1 LKSSIIRG
9 NHALSATS
17 QSGVLSNFRY
27 LIDRYRSHQMQLKRS
42 VIALVLLSAGT
53 SQALLAAPAPTGDK
67 RFDAALVRAVSFL
80 KKDMIDSKQKM
91 HGGYMSLPAYALLTA
106 GEPVSLPQIKLAI
119 EEVQHRI
126 TGDVYKPSNAAHH
139 IYEAGVDAMLVSAAG
154 GDAYYNELKAISD
167 YIIAQQG
174 ADGSWDYPSRDV
186 GDTSMG
192 QYAVL
197 GLWAAARANVEIPPE
212 VWDKAA
218 VWHIRTQRNDG
229 GFQYH
234 PGVDKGAAT
243 GGNASSINMTAGA
256 TGTLSILQMQ
266 LYPDSMRPES
276 EREVKK
282 KAFGILEAKE
292 PDPPAGEQGGPYSI
306 QTSLSQLQGSIQR
319 GLGWATNRYVPISP
333 LPHKIYYNYA
343 LERAGALT
351 NTPLLGGKV
360 DWFKTSGEALL
371 KLQKPDGG
379 WDTFEGPHVGTSF
392 AVLFFIR
399 PTKKAVAAQFGGGLL
414 SGGRGLPSDLA
425 GADVTGGGIKEKRKI
440 EGPLDELL
448 TELSVLNP
456 DSLADAQAA
465 IVEKVQLGSREE
477 LLGELDRI
485 RTLITH
491 PNPELRRTAVWALG
505 RSGDLK
511 DANLLISALNDF
523 NVDVLVE
530 TYNSLSYL
538 SRKID
543 GVGMPQNPFE
553 SLGEEPTQAEKDAAL
568 AAWKKEAISKWSDW
582 YLRIRPYA
590 DRNDIFELGLGRKRK

>member
-1 LKSSIIRG
+1 MSRNSML
-9 NHALSATS
+9 H
-17 QSGVLSNFRY
+17 V
-27 LIDRYRSHQMQLKRS
+27 
-42 VIALVLLSAGT
+42 VILLTAFC
-53 SQALLAAPAPTGDK
+53 ARLLHGAPPPTGDK
-67 RFDAALVRAVSFL
+67 RFDAALSRAVNFL
-80 KKDMIDSKQKM
+80 KQDLVKNENKI
-91 HGGYMSLPAYALLTA
+91 HGGHLSFPAYALIMA
-106 GEPVSLPQIKLAI
+106 GESTTQPQIRSAI
-119 EEVQHRI
+119 EKVQHRI
-126 TGDVYKPSNAAHH
+126 TDGVYKPSNRDHH
-139 IYEAGVDAMLVSAAG
+139 IYEAGVDAMLMESAG
-154 GDAYYNELKAISD
+154 GDAHYAELKAISD

-174 ADGSWDYPSRDV
+174 ADGSWDYPNRDV

-197 GLWAAARANVEIPPE
+197 GLWAAARANVEIPME

-218 VWHIRTQRNDG
+218 AWHIRTQRSDG

-234 PGVDKGAAT
+234 PGVDKGPAT

-282 KAFGILEAKE
+282 KAFGILEAKQ
-292 PDPPAGEQGGPYSI
+292 PDPPAGETGPYEI
-306 QTSLSQLQGSIQR
+306 RTKLSQLQTSIKR
-319 GLGWATNRYVPISP
+319 GLGWATARYQPISP

-351 NTPLLGGKV
+351 RTNLLGGKI
-360 DWFKTSGEALL
+360 DWFKTSGDALL
-371 KLQKPDGG
+371 RLQKPDGS
-379 WDTFEGPHVGTSF
+379 WDTFEGPHIGTAF
-392 AVLFFIR
+392 ATLFFIR
-399 PTKKAVAAQFGGGLL
+399 PTKKTVAAQYGGGMLA
-414 SGGRGLPSDLA
+414 GGRGLPSDLA
-425 GADVTGGGIKEKRKI
+425 NADISANGVKEKRKI

-448 TELSVLNP
+448 TELSALNP

-465 IVEKVQLGSREE
+465 IVEKVQLGNREE

-485 RTLITH
+485 RSLIKH

-543 GVGMPQNPFE
+543 GVGMPQNPFH

-568 AAWKKEAISKWSDW
+568 AAWKEEAIRKWSAW

-590 DRNDIFELGLGRKRK
+590 DRNDIFELGLGKKNRRK

>member
-1 LKSSIIRG
+1 
-9 NHALSATS
+9 
-17 QSGVLSNFRY
+17 
-27 LIDRYRSHQMQLKRS
+27 M
-42 VIALVLLSAGT
+42 
-53 SQALLAAPAPTGDK
+53 
-67 RFDAALVRAVSFL
+67 
-80 KKDMIDSKQKM
+80 
-91 HGGYMSLPAYALLTA
+91 
-106 GEPVSLPQIKLAI
+106 
-119 EEVQHRI
+119 
-126 TGDVYKPSNAAHH
+126 
-139 IYEAGVDAMLVSAAG
+139 
-154 GDAYYNELKAISD
+154 
-167 YIIAQQG
+167 
-174 ADGSWDYPSRDV
+174 
-186 GDTSMG
+186 
-192 QYAVL
+192 
-197 GLWAAARANVEIPPE
+197 
-212 VWDKAA
+212 
-218 VWHIRTQRNDG
+218 
-229 GFQYH
+229 
-234 PGVDKGAAT
+234 
-243 GGNASSINMTAGA
+243 
-256 TGTLSILQMQ
+256 
-266 LYPDSMRPES
+266 
-276 EREVKK
+276 
-282 KAFGILEAKE
+282 
-292 PDPPAGEQGGPYSI
+292 
-306 QTSLSQLQGSIQR
+306 
-319 GLGWATNRYVPISP
+319 
-333 LPHKIYYNYA
+333 
-343 LERAGALT
+343 
-351 NTPLLGGKV
+351 
-360 DWFKTSGEALL
+360 
-371 KLQKPDGG
+371 
-379 WDTFEGPHVGTSF
+379 
-392 AVLFFIR
+392 
-399 PTKKAVAAQFGGGLL
+399 
-414 SGGRGLPSDLA
+414 PSDLA

>member
-1 LKSSIIRG
+1 MPRAHLILAFAI
-9 NHALSATS
+9 L
-17 QSGVLSNFRY
+17 VLSTAPPA
-27 LIDRYRSHQMQLKRS
+27 D
-42 VIALVLLSAGT
+42 
-53 SQALLAAPAPTGDK
+53 AAPAPTGDR
-67 RFDAALVRAVSFL
+67 RFDAALNKAISFL
-80 KKDMIDSKQKM
+80 KQKM
-91 HGGYMSLPAYALLTA
+91 LDPKLNLHGGYRSLPAYALVMA
-106 GEPVSLPQIKLAI
+106 NEPTTLPQISEAI
-119 EEVQHRI
+119 KEVRGRI
-126 TGDVYKPSNAAHH
+126 TDGVYKPSNRDHH
-139 IYEAGVDAMLVSAAG
+139 IYEAGVDAMLMESAG
-154 GDAYYNELKAISD
+154 GDANYNELKAISD

-197 GLWAAARANVEIPPE
+197 GLWAAARANVEIPME

-218 VWHIRTQRNDG
+218 AWHIRTQRSDG

-234 PGVDKGAAT
+234 PGIDKGAAT

-276 EREVKK
+276 ERQVKK
-282 KAFGILEAKE
+282 KAFGVLEAKQ
-292 PDPPAGEQGGPYSI
+292 PDPPAGETGPYEI
-306 QTSLSQLQGSIQR
+306 RTKLSQLQSSIQR
-319 GLGWATNRYVPISP
+319 GLGWATSRYQPVSP

-351 NTPLLGGKV
+351 RTNLLGGRI

-371 KLQKPDGG
+371 RLQKPDGA
-379 WDTFEGPHVGTSF
+379 WDTFEGTHIGTSF
-392 AVLFFIR
+392 AILFFIR
-399 PTKKAVAAQFGGGLL
+399 PTKKTVAAQYGGGMLA
-414 SGGRGLPSDLA
+414 GGRGLPSDLA
-425 GADVTGGGIKEKRKI
+425 NADISGTGVKEKRKI

-448 TELSVLNP
+448 TELSALNP
-456 DSLADAQAA
+456 ESLADAQAA

-485 RTLITH
+485 RSLITH

-543 GVGMPQNPFE
+543 GVGMPQNPFH
-553 SLGEEPTQAEKDAAL
+553 SLDEDATQAEKDAAL
-568 AAWKKEAISKWSDW
+568 AVWKEEAIRKWSAW

-590 DRNDIFELGLGRKRK
+590 DRNDIFELGLGKKNRR